1 MKLQDMTNEQLCE
14 QLEGHNPTDNIMSIF
29 PEVKEMRRRLCAVKS
44 PFQVRYKFL
53 PNDVE
58 LEKCPEETVRGTSH
72 LNAAQTLLDANF
84 NWLDQDMVFAVV
96 PVGQS
101 WWTAKYFTTKDFD

>member
-1 MKLQDMTNEQLCE
+1 MNLQDITNEELLALTE
-14 QLEGHNPTDNIMSIF
+14 
-29 PEVKEMRRRLCAVKS
+29 KECLFYSCINDEISELRRRLCAVKS

-58 LEKCPEETVRGTSH
+58 LEKCPEITVRAMSPR
-72 LNAAQTLLDANF
+72 NAVQVLLDANF
-84 NWLDQDMVFAVV
+84 DWPDQDMVFAVV

-101 WWTAKYFTTKDFD
+101 WWTAKHFTVADLE